1 MKIAIVGTGIAGNV
15 AAYHLN
21 KKHDITVYEAA
32 DYVGGHTHTHDINW
46 LGDRQKI
53 DTGFIVFNQKTYPNF
68 INLLNELGV
77 KYQSS
82 DMSFSV
88 QAKADGIEYNGNTLN
103 SLFAQR
109 SNLFK
114 PRFYRMIL
122 DILRFNKESL
132 ELLALSGDS
141 ITLGEYLKMKE
152 YSQQFI
158 DHYIVPMGAAIW
170 STDHQSMLS
179 FPARF
184 FVQFFHNHG
193 MLSVDERPQWY
204 VIQGGSRSYLEPLI
218 RSYKEKIKLSSAVEK
233 IERHAEHVWVTA
245 SGERKQY
252 DYVFIASHSDQALE
266 LLEQPSP
273 LEKKVLAAIPYTANQ
288 AVLHTDASV
297 LPKKKLAWA
306 AWNYHLLNEKRE
318 GVALTYNMNILQGL
332 NSKHTYCVSLNY
344 KDHIDPNKIIKTL
357 DYTHPFFSQ
366 TGVEAQTL
374 HSKINGQNRTFYC
387 GAYWRYGFHEDGVV
401 SSLRALKDFDQH
413 ISQLSDQ
420 AANLTEVTEITN
432 EKQSLLWSRTA

>member
-46 LGDRQKI
+46 LGDHQKI

-68 INLLNELGV
+68 ISLLNELGV

-152 YSQQFI
+152 YSQQFV

-170 STDHQSMLS
+170 STDHHL
-179 FPARF
+179 
-184 FVQFFHNHG
+184 
-193 MLSVDERPQWY
+193 
-204 VIQGGSRSYLEPLI
+204 GSL
-218 RSYKEKIKLSSAVEK
+218 
-233 IERHAEHVWVTA
+233 TA
-245 SGERKQY
+245 
-252 DYVFIASHSDQALE
+252 
-266 LLEQPSP
+266 
-273 LEKKVLAAIPYTANQ
+273 
-288 AVLHTDASV
+288 
-297 LPKKKLAWA
+297 
-306 AWNYHLLNEKRE
+306 
-318 GVALTYNMNILQGL
+318 
-332 NSKHTYCVSLNY
+332 
-344 KDHIDPNKIIKTL
+344 
-357 DYTHPFFSQ
+357 
-366 TGVEAQTL
+366 
-374 HSKINGQNRTFYC
+374 
-387 GAYWRYGFHEDGVV
+387 
-401 SSLRALKDFDQH
+401 
-413 ISQLSDQ
+413 
-420 AANLTEVTEITN
+420 
-432 EKQSLLWSRTA
+432 